1 MTLDAL
7 SKYAGFSNWH
17 NLRLAA
23 SGEQVKNAPAVN
35 KQPYGRKKKIKI
47 PNKVIFIKYVLI
59 VVPVLFS
66 ISILHSTF
74 RSKETDF
81 KINVRNPID
90 TIPFTAVFDYHIPV
104 NARDTF
110 YLNIPESGS
119 VRFPLVPGTNIFT
132 HWFRNAGFYHV
143 TLQNKSRILD
153 TLYVYALS
161 KNWQSGI
168 TRHPDILLFKPLS
181 LNKNCKSL
189 DSLLYTSP
197 YQLYKLGFDNLS
209 NYFMEFRLFK
219 SFDVCLDDCEVSFV
233 ARNNNTTGGKPCYD
247 IDLDL
252 VGDEGHIRA
261 IFTDEKCFRF
271 DHLIVSEINYD
282 GRNHDLSMLST
293 ALSNCTQFR
302 IVVKNN
308 SASISIDGE
317 ERFKQ
322 EYINPTGTLKGIIIR
337 FFGSGQ
343 AKNLRIINGKGEEQE
358 LTKFIIN

>member
-1 MTLDAL
+1 MHYLNTPQ
-7 SKYAGFSNWH
+7 NWH

-197 YQLYKLGFDNLS
+197 YQLYKLGIDTLS

-219 SFDVCLDDCEVSFV
+219 SFDVPWMIVRYPLLQEITIRQVENHVMILILIWLEIKDTYGQYSLMRNVS
-233 ARNNNTTGGKPCYD
+233 
-247 IDLDL
+247 DL
-252 VGDEGHIRA
+252 I
-261 IFTDEKCFRF
+261 T
-271 DHLIVSEINYD
+271 
-282 GRNHDLSMLST
+282 LS
-293 ALSNCTQFR
+293 
-302 IVVKNN
+302 
-308 SASISIDGE
+308 
-317 ERFKQ
+317 
-322 EYINPTGTLKGIIIR
+322 
-337 FFGSGQ
+337 
-343 AKNLRIINGKGEEQE
+343 
-358 LTKFIIN
+358 